1 MAVTYHNGISI
12 FQLII
17 YLPAF
22 FLSSILVFRHGLRRS
37 SGFFFLNVFAQA
49 RIVGICCDLATI
61 TNQLAMGLYVGAA
74 VCSSIGLSPLL
85 LACTGLLSRANLS
98 IGNTTGR
105 RPLPHFVFYFFH
117 ALTITCLALTV
128 AGITADMSPQ
138 AMQNPD
144 IKIKVGVILYII
156 SWAVMCLFL
165 AILAWH
171 RGSLEKGEHRTLVAV
186 AISTPFLLVRIH
198 YSVFM
203 WFSHNPDFSLFN
215 GNVTVQ
221 LVMSVLEEVVVV
233 VVCLAI
239 GMTLRVRGKTSS
251 REEEAGASDHLL
263 ASYAPK
269 P

>member
-1 MAVTYHNGISI
+1 MLLPQFELYWVVSVTPSMYG
-12 FQLII
+12 
-17 YLPAF
+17 
-22 FLSSILVFRHGLRRS
+22 
-37 SGFFFLNVFAQA
+37 
-49 RIVGICCDLATI
+49 T
-61 TNQLAMGLYVGAA
+61 
-74 VCSSIGLSPLL
+74 PLQ
-85 LACTGLLSRANLS
+85 G
-98 IGNTTGR
+98 
-105 RPLPHFVFYFFH
+105 PLPHFVFYLFH

-128 AGITADMSPQ
+128 ASITADMSPW

-171 RGSLEKGEHRTLVAV
+171 LDSLEKGEHRILVAV
-186 AISTPFLLVRIH
+186 TISAPFFLVRIH

-203 WFSHNPDFSLFN
+203 WFSHNPDFSLFK
-215 GNVTVQ
+215 GNVTVK
-221 LVMSVLEEVVVV
+221 LVMCVLEEVVVV

-239 GMTLRVRGKTSS
+239 GMTLRVLGKTSS
-251 REEEAGASDHLL
+251 REEEADSSGHLL